1 MSRLCSKRHG
11 GRTGAVLVGKT
22 ERHLAAR
29 DGYDT
34 SFTIF
39 ALIAGVLLTAI
50 GAAADEPDG
59 GTSVVGT
66 NNPLQFRRVYA
77 PADRRI
83 DWPRDPVPYLPID
96 AETFEELLRKAQGAT
111 TSTESARGASVVS
124 AEYEARLEGNDL
136 LVGTA
141 VAQVEHTAET
151 PTLLSLQPCRLA
163 VANPLWQSTEPMPA
177 VMGLGADGTLGVRV
191 EQSASLA
198 FDWTFRGHRNGTPV
212 TEFPLEFPACP
223 STRLVLDLPDDL
235 VPEVDGALVSPIGDA
250 VEGRR
255 QWRIEVGGHHR
266 FLLRIA
272 PVESPSPAQSRVS
285 VRQSTRYHLKKE
297 GLEVQTRLEL
307 DVAGDPLS
315 RLTVRLD
322 PGLQL
327 VDVRLGETIVPWLDV
342 ARLDVTR
349 LDVTRLDPAQPASPA
364 GKVVLELPEV
374 IRGTGR
380 TLQLRAVAPL
390 QLDRRWRL
398 PTIGLFDGF
407 WQEGVATLAVDG
419 SLRLQAVTPD
429 ACWQTG
435 ISRLPA
441 PQGGETLDFQA
452 SAADASLGVTVTRR
466 QSPLRVDALT
476 IVELGATKTTGRV
489 ALLLTVADGR
499 HFEFEA
505 DVAQRWIVDA
515 VEADP
520 PEALDDW
527 TEILG
532 PARRRKLRIS
542 LAKAVT
548 PGRPIRLTILGRDLR
563 SPVGRDLTLATL
575 SPLRL
580 ADGND
585 GRRTVAVSA
594 AQPYH
599 LRVTGTEQIE
609 GVRRAHLP
617 RWHQEILKEPP
628 GCLLLENNLQTKD
641 VRVRL
646 AQQQASYT
654 GTIRVEASVSDGR
667 LDETYWL
674 RCVPQ
679 ASGVERI
686 VVHFS
691 QRRGAPPQWTLG
703 TEGAEQLTAV
713 PLDDAA
719 EDPTSGGETWEVVLP
734 RPRSVPFDLR
744 ASRSVRLADEQPI
757 GLAWLPEAVSQR
769 ATLVIRAAGA
779 TPLRIDNRHLYP
791 VPTAAAA
798 PDRQQTARAAY
809 RYEPARH
816 AGYSAAPAVSVSLEP
831 KSTTPTAWAW
841 SCQLQSRFDPDG
853 QGSHLVTYRME
864 SVGGEPLQLTLPP
877 TATADAVRGVW
888 IDGTRTAWQTADDE
902 ADHRLTVALPTGRKF
917 SRLSVYFL
925 TAGAKLGILGRL
937 DAPLPEAHFPVLTRH
952 WTVWLPPGFQRLA
965 SPADLGGPGKTV
977 TQRLFGPL
985 GRGRADGPAGNDESL
1000 RLPHQSTETAGNG
1013 SPWRGLPPML
1023 FGAKDTR
1030 GWTMHDLEIPASQG
1044 AQLTVVDRGS
1054 IYALGWIA
1062 FLATVSLG
1070 RWLLIRRPVGLVLLA
1085 GLFGVVALVLPDPLV
1100 PPASGA
1106 VLGTLFALTWGLARR
1121 RDALAP
1127 SHDEKSEPSTQRHA
1141 NLPAVSAGV
1150 VALIVVA
1157 ILSVCA
1163 HARGDPTDT
1172 PPQTPATIHRLF
1184 IPVDDKRQPTGDQYD
1199 VPAAL
1204 YNALRHRA
1212 DALTGEPQ
1220 WVLGAGAYRGNLV
1233 PRVGRGGFT
1242 VADFKASYD
1251 LLVIGKPAHIHIP
1264 LQLPGANLL
1273 PGGATLDGRTIL
1285 AEWGSD
1291 GKSLILN
1298 DVPEPG
1304 SYRLELSLQPALRDE
1319 NGSSGFDLLI
1329 PRLVTS
1335 TLELN
1340 LPPGAPPIRVPTA
1353 VGSVVLEEGGQRLV
1367 ADLGPTDRL
1376 GVDWAQSEGLGGD
1389 RTVTTEELYWVKIRP
1404 GSVVIDARLTF
1415 RGDSSQLARVL
1426 LAADPRLRM
1435 LPVDDANT
1443 TIVAVQVTPGN
1454 PQMIEM
1460 ELAETNSNQ
1469 VVVEATFLL
1478 SGASGVGNLRFP
1490 HLQTQDTR
1498 PTARWVAV
1506 TVDPS
1511 LQYKMPSS
1519 EETDVVP
1526 VADFSASWGAS
1537 EAKPQWVYRLAP
1549 NSHAPWLLTTSR
1561 VPNETVADQV
1571 VAVSFDLGEA
1581 EIHYQAE
1588 LTPSRGRHFQHRLQG
1603 PPGMKIDSVSVLAGE
1618 EERAVRW
1625 SGDPT
1630 SGLITVFLSEPV
1642 SGRHE
1647 LMLRGR
1653 LSYPA
1658 KKTMPLP
1665 VVTMTDCQIR
1675 STDVAI
1681 FRQPAVSVPV
1691 TVRSGLRKVEAPNV
1705 NGESTGLGRLHE
1717 GYTGDGKP
1725 IDATVS
1731 VGPNLPDVVAD
1742 QVTRLVWDGQ
1752 AWRLH
1757 LDVQVDVRDGWLDS
1771 IRFDV
1776 PPEWIPSEEVEPAAR
1791 ATVTQVLGTDRRQLV
1806 VRPPHA
1812 IQGPYRLRVSGELKR
1827 GLEDQLRVPPITMR
1841 SAKDVR
1847 QYVILPSRYAAKAVR
1862 WETQGLQKT
1871 TLPEELDGASS
1882 ISSSAEV
1889 YRVTDENFLAVLKP
1903 AERSVAEA
1911 RVDSAE
1917 IQVAWDEGDSYVG
1930 VAAITLEP
1938 ARLSEV
1944 FLIMPQGQQ
1953 PLAVFV
1959 AGVPTAPEATRRPD
1973 RFRVPLGPAAL
1984 PQRIEVLFSGTL
1996 SSWTS
2001 SRHRRF
2007 DSPSLEDLP
2016 AQRTLWRISG
2026 PGQWEPT
2033 QGLPNDELQRLTPLE
2048 YDLTRIQDA
2057 AAAVQRSAASLLD
2070 DPEAKT
2076 PWYRRWAT
2084 RLTFAEERIRR
2095 LLDQTAQSPQ
2105 DVETAVAA
2113 LDTIEGQQVE
2123 ITRDLEIDRPTG
2135 ASGAVEPTELWCR
2148 LLDHRLRS
2156 THLRLQAGT
2165 EAPTVGYRSKPST
2178 DLGYRLLLAA
2188 AVIGAILLAVLGWQ
2202 WPTARAW
2209 LRRWP
2214 GTVAVLVGIAWW
2226 LWLAL
2231 PFLGILIA
2239 LAGVIRCAS
2248 RLRGRGH
2255 VVPVTMIHADTPKP
2269 SAISHHGTQPPG

>member
-1 MSRLCSKRHG
+1 MSRRRCKRHG
-11 GRTGAVLVGKT
+11 GRTGAVLVSETKPGNC
-22 ERHLAAR
+22 LAR
-29 DGYDT
+29 
-34 SFTIF
+34 FTVF
-39 ALIAGVLLTAI
+39 SLIAGVLLMAA
-50 GAAADEPDG
+50 GAVADEPDRPG
-59 GTSVVGT
+59 SAGAA
-66 NNPLQFRRVYA
+66 NAPLQFRRVYA

-96 AETFEELLRKAQGAT
+96 AKTFEELLRKAHGAT
-111 TSTESARGASVVS
+111 TSTESPRGASMVS
-124 AEYEARLEGNDL
+124 AEYEARLEGDDL

-141 VAQVEHTAET
+141 VAQVEHAAET

-198 FDWTFRGHRNGTPV
+198 FDWTFRGRRNGVLV
-212 TEFPLEFPACP
+212 TEFLLEFPACP
-223 STRLVLDLPDDL
+223 STRLALDLPDDL

-307 DVAGDPLS
+307 DVSGDPLS

-342 ARLDVTR
+342 
-349 LDVTRLDPAQPASPA
+349 TRLDPAQPTSPA
-364 GKVVLELPEV
+364 GKIVLELPET

-380 TLQLRAVAPL
+380 TLQLLAVAPL

-419 SLRLQAVTPD
+419 SLLLQAVTPD

-441 PQGGETLDFQA
+441 SQGGETLDFQA

-489 ALLLTVADGR
+489 ALLLAVADGR
-499 HFEFEA
+499 HFEFET

-563 SPVGRDLTLATL
+563 SPVARDLTLATL

-580 ADGND
+580 AGGND

-599 LRVTGTEQIE
+599 LRVSGTEQIE

-617 RWHQEILKEPP
+617 RWHQEILKELP
-628 GCLLLENNLQTKD
+628 GCLLLENHLQTED

-691 QRRGAPPQWTLG
+691 QRREVSPQWTLG
-703 TEGAEQLTAV
+703 TEGAEQLTAA
-713 PLDDAA
+713 PLDEAGKETA
-719 EDPTSGGETWEVVLP
+719 SGGETWEIVLP

-757 GLAWLPEAVSQR
+757 GLAWLPEAAAQR

-798 PDRQQTARAAY
+798 PDRHQTARAAY

-816 AGYSAAPAVSVSLEP
+816 AGYSAAVAVSVSLEP
-831 KSTTPTAWAW
+831 TSTTPMAWAW
-841 SCQLQSRFDPDG
+841 SCRLQSRFEPDG
-853 QGSHLVTYRME
+853 QGSHLVTYHME
-864 SVGGEPLQLTLPP
+864 SVGGEQLQLTLPP
-877 TATADAVRGVW
+877 SATADAVRGVW
-888 IDGTRTAWQTADDE
+888 IDGTRTAWQAADDE

-917 SRLSVYFL
+917 SRLSVSFL
-925 TAGAKLGILGRL
+925 TAGASLGILGRL

-965 SPADLGGPGKTV
+965 SQADLGRPGKTV

-985 GRGRADGPAGNDESL
+985 GRGRADGPAGNDKSL
-1000 RLPHQSTETAGNG
+1000 RLPRPSTETASNG
-1013 SPWRGLPPML
+1013 SPWHGLPPMP
-1023 FGAKDTR
+1023 FGAEDTR

-1054 IYALGWIA
+1054 IHALGWIA
-1062 FLATVSLG
+1062 FLAAVAVG
-1070 RWLLIRRPVGLVLLA
+1070 RWLLIRCPVGLLLLA

-1127 SHDEKSEPSTQRHA
+1127 SHDEKSEPSTQRHT
-1141 NLPAVSAGV
+1141 NSPAVSAGV

-1163 HARGDPTDT
+1163 HARGDPADT
-1172 PPQTPATIHRLF
+1172 LPQPPATIHRLF

-1251 LLVIGKPAHIHIP
+1251 LLVIGKPARIHIP

-1273 PGGATLDGRTIL
+1273 PEGATLDGRTIL

-1304 SYRLELSLQPALRDE
+1304 RYRLELSLQPALRDE

-1340 LPPGAPPIRVPTA
+1340 LPLGTPPIRVPTA

-1415 RGDSSQLARVL
+1415 RGDSRQLTQVL

-1443 TIVAVQVTPGN
+1443 TIVAVQVTPGQ
-1454 PQMIEM
+1454 PQTIRMD
-1460 ELAETNSNQ
+1460 LAETDSNQ

-1478 SGASGVGNLRFP
+1478 SGASGVGNLRLP

-1526 VADFSASWGAS
+1526 VADFSSQWGAS

-1549 NSHAPWLLTTSR
+1549 DSHAPWLLTTSR

-1588 LTPSRGRHFQHRLQG
+1588 LTPNRGRHFQHRLQG
-1603 PPGMKIDSVSVLAGE
+1603 PPGMKIDRVSVLAGE
-1618 EERAVRW
+1618 EERAARW

-1665 VVTMTDCQIR
+1665 VVSMTDCQLR
-1675 STDVAI
+1675 STDIAI
-1681 FRQPAVSVPV
+1681 FRRPAVSVLV
-1691 TVRSGLRKVEAPNV
+1691 TARSGLRKVEAPNV
-1705 NGESTGLGRLHE
+1705 NGENSGLGRLHE

-1725 IDATVS
+1725 IDAMVS
-1731 VGPNLPDVVAD
+1731 VGPNLPDVIAD

-1757 LDVQVDVRDGWLDS
+1757 LDVQMDVRDGWLDA

-1776 PPEWIPSEEVEPAAR
+1776 PPGWIPSEEVEPAAR
-1791 ATVTQVLGTDRRQLV
+1791 ATVTEILGTDRRQLV
-1806 VRPPHA
+1806 VRPPDA

-1841 SAKDVR
+1841 SAKEVR
-1847 QYVILPSRYAAKAVR
+1847 QYVLLPSRYAAKAVR

-1871 TLPEELDGASS
+1871 TLPEELDASS
-1882 ISSSAEV
+1882 TSSSAEV

-1903 AERSVAEA
+1903 AERSVAQA

-1917 IQVAWDEGDSYVG
+1917 IQVAWDEGDSYRG

-1959 AGVPTAPEATRRPD
+1959 AGVPAVPEATRRPD

-1996 SSWTS
+1996 PSWTS

-2007 DSPSLEDLP
+2007 ESPSLENLP

-2048 YDLTRIQDA
+2048 YDLARIKDA

-2084 RLTFAEERIRR
+2084 RLIFTEERIRR

-2105 DVETAVAA
+2105 NVETVIAA
-2113 LDTIEGQQVE
+2113 LDTIEGQQTE
-2123 ITRDLEIDRPTG
+2123 ITRDLEIDRPVQ
-2135 ASGAVEPTELWCR
+2135 ASEAVEPTELWCR
-2148 LLDHRLRS
+2148 LLDHRFGS

-2165 EAPTVGYRSKPST
+2165 EAPTVGYRGKPHA
-2178 DLGYRLLLAA
+2178 DLGYRLMLAA
-2188 AVIGAILLAVLGWQ
+2188 VVIGAILLAALGWQ
-2202 WPTARAW
+2202 WPAARAW

-2214 GTVAVLVGIAWW
+2214 GTVAVLVGTAWW

-2231 PFLGILIA
+2231 PFLGILIVA
-2239 LAGVIRCAS
+2239 AGLIRCAS

-2255 VVPVTMIHADTPKP
+2255 FVPVTMIHADTPRP